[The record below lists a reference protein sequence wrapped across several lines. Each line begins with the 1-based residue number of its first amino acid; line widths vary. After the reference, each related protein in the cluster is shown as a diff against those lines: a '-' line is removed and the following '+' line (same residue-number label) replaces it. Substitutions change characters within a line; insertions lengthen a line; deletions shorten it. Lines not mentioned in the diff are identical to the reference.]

1 MGIVFALLSAT
12 AFSISNIM
20 IRKGFNRS
28 HHTDTGFFMTV
39 ITNVI
44 VLGAIFVV
52 TQFLNGF
59 TLQFSWA
66 ATFFFVLAGVLT
78 TGLGRLALF
87 GSFSRIGPTRGTT
100 IKNASPIFT
109 VIFALIVLGEAVS
122 LGAIAGMIILMGA
135 IIVQGFYL
143 VRLHQERMREIA
155 VTTEQQGEFH
165 AQWVGYVLAMIAAL
179 CFGLGLGIRKQGLLV
194 WNDAFA
200 GAFIGA
206 VTSLV
211 FLLIYEG
218 VRGELKVIVKRNFS
232 RVNPYFIMAGLMT
245 SLGPLFFFLG
255 ASYTKVSYISVVAG
269 TEPLITSLLSAFF
282 LKGEEQLTASTWI
295 SVLLV
300 LVGTTMIVL
309 A

>member
-1 MGIVFALLSAT
+1 MGIAFALLSAT

-20 IRKGFNRS
+20 IRKGFTRNN
-28 HHTDTGFFMTV
+28 HTDNGFFMTV

-44 VLGAIFVV
+44 VLGIIFAV
-52 TQFLNGF
+52 TRLFSGF
-59 TLQFSWA
+59 TFQFSWTA
-66 ATFFFVLAGVLT
+66 FLFFVLSGLLT

-109 VIFALIVLGEAVS
+109 VIFALFVLGEAVT
-122 LGAIAGMIILMGA
+122 LGAVAGMVILISA
-135 IIVQGFYL
+135 ILLQGIYL
-143 VRLHQERMREIA
+143 VRLHQKRTREIA

-165 AQWVGYVLAMIAAL
+165 AQWIGYLLAMVSAL
-179 CFGLGLGIRKQGLLV
+179 SFGLGLGIRKQGLLV

-206 VTSLV
+206 VTSLI
-211 FLLIYEG
+211 FLLVYE
-218 VRGELKVIVKRNFS
+218 VFRGELRVTVKRNFS
-232 RVNPYFIMAGLMT
+232 KVNPYFIVAGVMT

-255 ASYTKVSYISVVAG
+255 ASFTQVSYVSVVAG
-269 TEPLITSLLSAFF
+269 TEPLITSLLSALF
-282 LKGEEQLTASTWI
+282 LKGEEQLTVLTWI

-300 LVGTTMIVL
+300 LVGTAMIVL